1 MSTEEALKAFVET
14 CDKDGVTLGECVDAY
29 EALEKTVRNP
39 VQQGCQADFR
49 KAKTLEDKIRL
60 LHSVVFIVRSSLFCK
75 YSNATFLK
83 EIYGEQIN
91 RERVLQEI
99 VDFFKFQQVFLWL
112 EESVKNETQEA
123 DSERGAENAQSVK
136 RTTPQQNPRSRRS

>member
-29 EALEKTVRNP
+29 DALEKTVHNP
-39 VQQGCQADFR
+39 LQHGFQDGFR

-60 LHSVVFIVRSSLFCK
+60 LDSAVFIVRSSLFCK
-75 YSNATFLK
+75 YSNATFL
-83 EIYGEQIN
+83 EEMYGEQIN

-112 EESVKNETQEA
+112 EESVKNETQKA
-123 DSERGAENAQSVK
+123 DSQRGAENAQSVK

>member
-29 EALEKTVRNP
+29 DALEKTVHNP
-39 VQQGCQADFR
+39 LQHGFQGDFR
-49 KAKTLEDKIRL
+49 KAKTLEDKMRL
-60 LHSVVFIVRSSLFCK
+60 LNSAVFIVRSSLFCK

-99 VDFFKFQQVFLWL
+99 LDFFKFQQVFLWL
-112 EESVKNETQEA
+112 EESVKNETQKA
-123 DSERGAENAQSVK
+123 DSQRGAENAQSIK

>member
-14 CDKDGVTLGECVDAY
+14 CDKEGVTLGDCVDAY

-39 VQQGCQADFR
+39 LQHGFQDGFS
-49 KAKTLEDKIRL
+49 KAKTLEDKIHL
-60 LHSVVFIVRSSLFCK
+60 LDSAVFIVKGSLFCK

-83 EIYGEQIN
+83 EMYGEQIN

-99 VDFFKFQQVFLWL
+99 VDLFKFQQVFLWL
-112 EESVKNETQEA
+112 EESVKNETQKA
-123 DSERGAENAQSVK
+123 DSQRGAENAQSVK
-136 RTTPQQNPRSRRS
+136 RTTPQQNPRSRCC

>member
-14 CDKDGVTLGECVDAY
+14 CDKDGVTLGDCVDAY
-29 EALEKTVRNP
+29 DALEKTVHNP
-39 VQQGCQADFR
+39 LQQGFQGGFR

-60 LHSVVFIVRSSLFCK
+60 LDSAVFIVRSNLFCK
-75 YSNATFLK
+75 YSNAPFL
-83 EIYGEQIN
+83 EEMYGEQIN

-112 EESVKNETQEA
+112 VESVKNE
-123 DSERGAENAQSVK
+123 K
-136 RTTPQQNPRSRRS
+136 

>member
-29 EALEKTVRNP
+29 DALEKTVHNP
-39 VQQGCQADFR
+39 LQQGFQGGFR
-49 KAKTLEDKIRL
+49 KAKTLEDKMRL
-60 LHSVVFIVRSSLFCK
+60 LDSAVFIVRSILLTK
-75 YSNATFLK
+75 YTNSTFLK
-83 EIYGEQIN
+83 EMYGEQIN

-112 EESVKNETQEA
+112 KASVDLNE
-123 DSERGAENAQSVK
+123 K
-136 RTTPQQNPRSRRS
+136 